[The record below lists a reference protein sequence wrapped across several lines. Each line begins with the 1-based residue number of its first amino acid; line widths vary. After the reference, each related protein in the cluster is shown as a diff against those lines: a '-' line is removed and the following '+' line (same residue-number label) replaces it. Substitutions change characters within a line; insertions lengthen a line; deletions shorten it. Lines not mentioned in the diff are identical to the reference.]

1 MANVEDITWKLRPIV
16 DDARVISDKVA
27 RDPSILGVRGVLDR
41 RPVGSGN
48 KLPTTETYF
57 TPASHSS
64 PLGGGLFHKKYQDD
78 GEY

>member
-41 RPVGSGN
+41 RPIGSGN
-48 KLPTTETYF
+48 KIPTVDTNF
-57 TPASHSS
+57 TPASHHG
-64 PLGGGLFHKKYQDD
+64 PLGGGLFRRTWPDD